1 MFKLNSFKKA
11 TILSIACLSLSIPIS
26 AQEINSSKAS
36 NPLKEAVEAAQDSS
50 SSSPEVKSVVIKEN
64 GSNPIIEITGK
75 GFGKDG
81 RNVMVLVNDSG
92 LFANVLSV
100 KNKKVVAQI
109 PNSLLCNGTVSV
121 RVLVN
126 KVASNPAVFSYSKDK
141 PALYEVSPG
150 HAQVG
155 TVLQL
160 KADNLACNPQDNL
173 VTFNGIPLQL
183 IGVTSDSL
191 QVRVPTN
198 LASANGSIKLTIA
211 GQASSEKPFTIDKVE
226 SMPPSPTSDNTLRF
240 NNSTG
245 VGGSLGFSPMF
256 NIKETISNF
265 PGNPKANL
273 WNLNFYGTHQAIIDV
288 PFKADGVTQKAL
300 LTINCREASNIYGN
314 FTGEKER
321 FIYALISFPRNPEK
335 PYHPDLN
342 PFFWGACA
350 IATESRPN
358 GEIVFNSLA
367 RSRGGIDS
375 FEISKDAT
383 TSSKAT
389 MTMTFVAPD
398 LGYYEDYG
406 INYSKAGN
414 GQVRL
419 PKVINLTVE
428 MQDIQPNLPTSY
440 FRVGRVTFTDNFGN
454 QPMVTEKATFANT
467 FSITDV
473 PDFGLGIFR

>member
-1 MFKLNSFKKA
+1 MAELKLPRLLGA
-11 TILSIACLSLSIPIS
+11 A
-26 AQEINSSKAS
+26 
-36 NPLKEAVEAAQDSS
+36 KEFNIGQDTL
-50 SSSPEVKSVVIKEN
+50 IDFL
-64 GSNPIIEITGK
+64 IGK

-81 RNVMVLVNDSG
+81 QALMVLVNDSG

-100 KNKKVVAQI
+100 KNKKVIAQI
-109 PNSLLCNGTVSV
+109 PNNLLCSGNVSV

-126 KVASNPAVFSYSKDK
+126 KVASNSAVFAYSKDK
-141 PALYEVSPG
+141 PTLYDLSPT

-160 KADNLACNPQDNL
+160 RADNIGCNAQDNI
-173 VTFNGIPLQL
+173 VTFNGTPLQV
-183 IGVTSDSL
+183 IGASSNSL
-191 QVRVPTN
+191 QVRLP
-198 LASANGSIKLTIA
+198 ASLVSGNGSIKLTVA
-211 GQASSEKPFTIDKVE
+211 GQESSEKPFTIDKVE
-226 SMPPSPTSDNTLRF
+226 STPPSPTSDNTLRF

-245 VGGSLGFSPMF
+245 VLGSVGFGAMF
-256 NIKETISNF
+256 NINETISNF
-265 PGNPKANL
+265 PGTGNAKTNL
-273 WNLNFYGTHQAIIDV
+273 WDVNFYGTHQAIIDL
-288 PFKADGVTQKAL
+288 PFKTEGINQKAL
-300 LTINCREASNIYGN
+300 LTINCREANNIYGN

-335 PYHPDLN
+335 PYHPELN

-350 IATESRPN
+350 IATQSLPN
-358 GEIVFNSLA
+358 GGIIFNSLA
-367 RSRGGIDS
+367 RSTGGIDS
-375 FEISKDAT
+375 FEINKTAT
-383 TSSKAT
+383 TNSKAT

-419 PKVINLTVE
+419 PKVINLTLE
-428 MQDIQPNLPTSY
+428 MQEIQPNLPASY
-440 FRVGRVTFTDNFGN
+440 FRLGKVTFTDNFGN
-454 QPMVTEKATFANT
+454 PPMVTDKAIFANT